1 MTGSG
6 SQRLSA
12 RHDPLSAMHGAA
24 ATCEGDVV
32 GVRLGVD
39 GSGVEGHCGYAL
51 DSRLGDDR
59 QGKMPREPGTRL

>member
-1 MTGSG
+1 MTGS
-6 SQRLSA
+6 SCQRLSA

-51 DSRLGDDR
+51 DS
-59 QGKMPREPGTRL
+59 

>member
-12 RHDPLSAMHGAA
+12 RNDPLSAMHGAA
-24 ATCEGDVV
+24 TTREGDVV

-51 DSRLGDDR
+51 DSLGDDR
-59 QGKMPREPGTRL
+59 QGKLPREPGTRL